1 MTSALS
7 PAQLAS
13 FDRDG
18 FLVLSE
24 FVSAEACDHLRR
36 RADDLVAQF
45 DPRGVVSV
53 FSTREQTR
61 TSDDYFL
68 ESGDRIRFFF
78 EEDAFDDG
86 GQLRQRKELSIN
98 KIGHALHDLDP
109 VFDRFSR
116 TADIAELVSSLGF
129 SRPLLLQSMY
139 VFKQPNIGGEVNL
152 HQDSTFLYTEP
163 RPVLGLWFALE
174 DATTDNGCLSAIRG
188 GHRLG
193 LKSRFVRAPCGG
205 TKFEVLDDGQ
215 WPDDEVVP
223 LEASKGTLILLHGLL
238 PHMSR
243 ANRSPNSR
251 HAYTLHVIEGDCHY
265 PGDNW
270 LQRAADMPLRGFGR
284 EWPQRRDSHEFH
296 ESHE

>member
-1 MTSALS
+1 MTSALT

-18 FLVLSE
+18 FLVLPE
-24 FVSAEACDHLRR
+24 FVSPEACDHLRR
-36 RADDLVAQF
+36 RADALVAQF

-61 TSDDYFL
+61 TTDDYFL

-86 GQLRQRKELSIN
+86 GGLRQRKELSIN
-98 KIGHALHDLDP
+98 KIGHALHDLDS
-109 VFDRFSR
+109 VFDSFSR
-116 TADIAELVSSLGF
+116 TADLAELVSSVGF
-129 SRPLLLQSMY
+129 ERPLLLQSMY
-139 VFKQPNIGGEVNL
+139 VFKQPDIGGEVNL

-174 DATTDNGCLSAIRG
+174 DATIDNGCLWAIRG

-193 LKSRFVRAPCGG
+193 LKSRFVRVPGGG
-205 TKFEVLDDGQ
+205 TKIEVLDHSP
-215 WPDDEVVP
+215 WPEDEVVP
-223 LEASKGTLILLHGLL
+223 LETSKGTLLLLHGLL
-238 PHMSR
+238 PHLSR

-251 HAYTLHVIEGDCHY
+251 HAYTLHIIDGDCHY
-265 PGDNW
+265 PADNW
-270 LQRAADMPLRGFGR
+270 LQRAADMPLRGFC
-284 EWPQRRDSHEFH
+284 ENDSSIAVEGH
-296 ESHE
+296 SSA